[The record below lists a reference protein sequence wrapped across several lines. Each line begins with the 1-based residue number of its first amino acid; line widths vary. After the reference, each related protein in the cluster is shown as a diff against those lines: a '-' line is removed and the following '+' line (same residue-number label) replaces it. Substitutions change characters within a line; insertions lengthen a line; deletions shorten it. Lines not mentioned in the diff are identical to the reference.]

1 MNDAS
6 GGRLQV
12 GEAVARG
19 LPLVRHAKVRRQ
31 ESLDLGGR
39 PGLLARCVGL
49 RLPGHRRALEV
60 RGREGD
66 LVQTHGQLCG
76 QLQGCAVRLGAG
88 LEDAR
93 LAHAVKVLRR
103 NHQVSGQQGCGWDSS
118 VGRCLGVGGCLG
130 GCVGCRGGPIEPNAC

>member
-6 GGRLQV
+6 GRLLQV

-93 LAHAVKVLRR
+93 LAH
-103 NHQVSGQQGCGWDSS
+103 VSGQQGCGWDSS
-118 VGRCLGVGGCLG
+118 VGCCLGVGGCLG

>member
-66 LVQTHGQLCG
+66 LVQTQGQLCG

-93 LAHAVKVLRR
+93 LAHVGKVLRPPGER
-103 NHQVSGQQGCGWDSS
+103 AAGLRLGQQRWLLPGRGRLPGWLRWLPRWSY
-118 VGRCLGVGGCLG
+118 
-130 GCVGCRGGPIEPNAC
+130 